1 MTAFRFARLLSG
13 VAIALCVSHPAQ
25 PAADE
30 EQQPRRVGYSSGV
43 EVDTGA
49 GLVWVNH
56 PLDQSAA
63 TAWGVIDQSPRRDG
77 GLFFLARTAELEA
90 IIDPWD
96 AGVQI
101 RDEPFLMSTERF
113 DSPDAKGVRR
123 FSVDTNPQALAF
135 TPDGKSL
142 LVACDPPG
150 RSDRPICVVDLKTGK
165 VTRRTIPGSSNLRG
179 LAVDPE
185 GRYLLATHLLPKSE
199 LPATQIA
206 QGWVFTNAIS
216 YVPLNEN
223 EPIVT
228 LPLDLRTQGF
238 ANPEGVAIAPDGK
251 RAYVT
256 HAGADVVTVIDLPS
270 FKASTSRVAT
280 ESQPLRQEGQPAF
293 RSEDLSL
300 PKKYV
305 RVRIPVGSNPRG
317 VAVHYDN
324 KAVVVFN
331 RLDQTV
337 SIIDADKLVVAKT
350 LPLEKHGR
358 KDPAAA
364 DDDRVRRGE
373 RLFYSGKLSFSGQ
386 FSCASCHPDGHTDGL
401 NWDLPADG
409 FNNFHNTKSLLGAAG
424 TAPYGWNG
432 KSETLR
438 ARFTGTLKS
447 LFQYDPGD
455 EDVTAMEAYLEQ
467 LDYPRRLPRR
477 TDSQSAAAQRGKAL
491 FEGVARCHECHTGH
505 RLADGASHDIET
517 ETTEA
522 LEYDTPSLIRV
533 SETAPYLHDGRAE
546 TLEAIFRDHNPRKR
560 HGNAAALD
568 AAQLTDL
575 IEYLKSL

>member
-1 MTAFRFARLLSG
+1 LG
-13 VAIALCVSHPAQ
+13 HPAQ
-25 PAADE
+25 PAVYE
-30 EQQPRRVGYSSGV
+30 KQQPRRVGYSSGV

-56 PLDQSAA
+56 PLDQPAA
-63 TAWGVIDQSPRRDG
+63 TAQNVVDLSPRRDG
-77 GLFFLARTAELEA
+77 GLYFLARTAELEA
-90 IIDPWD
+90 IIDPWN
-96 AGVQI
+96 AGVQV

-113 DSPDAKGVRR
+113 DSPNARGVRR
-123 FSVDTNPQALAF
+123 FSVDNNPQALAF

-150 RSDRPICVVDLKTGK
+150 RGDRPICLIDLKAGQ

-179 LAVDPE
+179 IAVDPE

-199 LPATQIA
+199 LPATQIT

-216 YVPLNEN
+216 YVPLDEK

-251 RAYVT
+251 RAFVT

-270 FKASTSRVAT
+270 FKASASRVAAT
-280 ESQPLRQEGQPAF
+280 SQPIRQEGQPAF

-305 RVRIPVGSNPRG
+305 RARIPVGSNPRG

-337 SIIDADKLVVAKT
+337 SIIDADKLVVTKT

-358 KDPAAA
+358 NDSGAA

-373 RLFYSGKLSFSGQ
+373 RLFYNGKLSFSGQ

-424 TAPYGWNG
+424 TTPYGWNG
-432 KSETLR
+432 ASETLR
-438 ARFTGTLKS
+438 SRFTGTLRS
-447 LFQYDPGD
+447 LFQYEPS
-455 EDVTAMEAYLEQ
+455 EEEIVALEIF
-467 LDYPRRLPRR
+467 LERLNYPERLPRR
-477 TDSQSAAAQRGKAL
+477 VDPASDAAKRGRAL
-491 FEGVARCHECHTGH
+491 FEGVARCKECHAGS
-505 RLADGASHDIET
+505 RLADAGQHDVGTGTRESET
-517 ETTEA
+517 
-522 LEYDTPSLIRV
+522 YDTPSLIRIA
-533 SETAPYLHDGRAE
+533 ETAPYLHDGRAE
-546 TLEAIFRDHNPRKR
+546 SLEAIFQKHNPSKR
-560 HGNAAALD
+560 HGNAASLD
-568 AAQLTDL
+568 AMQLADL